1 VQALFWLVSSLV
13 AGSVLVL
20 VGREGWRRRDRGAL
34 LVVLPLAI
42 AVTGLGMLAAGVPRG
57 EEVAIFGLV
66 FSLAGMGM
74 RGYGRSGSSAVPEDQ
89 RLIGLAKAVETMQL
103 GVTITDVSGRIL
115 YTNPADAAMHGYRPE
130 EVIGKDVRIYALPG
144 TAKPLSSEEL
154 AELRS
159 WQRDTVNVRKDG
171 STFPVHLTSDVIRGR
186 DGSVIGVV
194 TTCEDIT
201 ERKRAEEALRES
213 EERYALAARGA
224 NDGLW
229 DWNLKTGEIYYSPR
243 WKEMLGYS
251 EGELGGSP
259 EEWFSRVHPED
270 LSALQSELAAH
281 RDGRTGHFE
290 HEHRLRHRDGSYR
303 WMLVRG
309 IAVRDP
315 QGVAYRM
322 AGSLTDITE
331 RKETEARLMYDA
343 LHDPLTGLPNRAFF
357 LTLLDRSIR
366 RAKRRRDYLFAVL
379 FIDLDRFKLVNDS
392 LGHGVGDQLL
402 VELAR
407 RLKSCLRPG
416 DVVARLGGD
425 EFTVLLDDIRD
436 ASDATRVAERILN
449 ELQAPFNL
457 GGHEAFTTASIGIAL
472 STEGHELPE
481 YVLRDADTA
490 MYRAKVRGKARY
502 EMFDEAMHAR
512 AVAQLKL
519 ETDLRRALSR
529 KEFRVQYQPI
539 VELAS
544 GTITGFEAL
553 VRWEH
558 PERGLVPPA
567 EFIPVAEET
576 GLVIPI
582 GRFVLET
589 ACRQT
594 AEWQRKYPSYRDLSI
609 SVNLSVRHFQRP
621 DLVEQIME
629 VLRDTKLPPRS
640 LRLEITESVLMDD
653 PDANKETI
661 RALRERGVQVQI
673 DDFGTGYS
681 SLSYLQRFSVDTLK
695 IDRSF
700 IAGGETWDI
709 VQTIVGLARDLGVDV
724 IAEGVET
731 EEQRGRL
738 RALHCH
744 RAQGYLFCEPVDA
757 EIAERM
763 LAAQW
768 RGRVSSAVRSPSV
781 G

>member
-1 VQALFWLVSSLV
+1 MQAALSLLWLLL
-13 AGSVLVL
+13 AGSVLGL
-20 VGREGWRRRDRGAL
+20 VGLRGWRRRDRGAL
-34 LVVLPLAI
+34 IVVVPLGV
-42 AVTGLGMLAAGVPRG
+42 AVAALGMRAAGVAAV
-57 EEVAIFGLV
+57 EELAVAGLV
-66 FSLAGMGM
+66 LALAGVAA
-74 RGYGRSGSSAVPEDQ
+74 RSYRSLERSTSRDDE
-89 RLIGLAKAVETMQL
+89 RLIGLAKAVETMQV
-103 GVTITDVSGRIL
+103 GVTITDVSGRVL
-115 YTNPADAAMHGYRPE
+115 YTNPADAAMHGYKAE
-130 EVIGKDVRIYALPG
+130 EVIGKDVRIYAPPS
-144 TAKPLSSEEL
+144 TAQPLSPAQL
-154 AELRS
+154 AQLRS
-159 WQRDTVNVRKDG
+159 WQRDALNVRKDG
-171 STFPVHLTSDVIRGR
+171 SVFPVHLTSDVIRGR
-186 DGSVIGVV
+186 DGNVIGVV

-201 ERKRAEEALRES
+201 ARKRAEEALRES

-251 EGELGGSP
+251 EEEMSGSP

-270 LSALQSELAAH
+270 VPGLQSELKAH
-281 RDGRTGHFE
+281 REGRTGHFE
-290 HEHRLRHRDGSYR
+290 HEHRLRHKDGSYR
-303 WMLVRG
+303 WVLVRG
-309 IAVRDP
+309 IAVRDAE
-315 QGVAYRM
+315 GVAYRM
-322 AGSLTDITE
+322 AGSLTDITG

-343 LHDPLTGLPNRAFF
+343 LHDPLTGLPNRALF
-357 LTLLDRSIR
+357 LSLLDRCIR
-366 RAKRRRDYLFAVL
+366 RTKRRRDYLFAVL

-392 LGHGVGDQLL
+392 LGHGAGDELL

-436 ASDATRVAERILN
+436 VSDATRVAERILN
-449 ELQAPFNL
+449 ELQMPFDL

-472 STEGHELPE
+472 STAGHDLPE
-481 YVLRDADTA
+481 HVLRDADTA

-519 ETDLRRALSR
+519 ETDLRRALTR
-529 KEFRVQYQPI
+529 NELRVQYQPI

-544 GTITGFEAL
+544 GVIMGFEAL

-558 PERGLVPPA
+558 PERGLVSPG
-567 EFIPVAEET
+567 EFIPIAEET

-582 GRFVLET
+582 GNFVLET

-594 AEWQRKYPSYRDLSI
+594 AEWQRKYPAYHDLSV
-609 SVNLSVRHFQRP
+609 SVNLSVRQFQLP
-621 DLVEQIME
+621 DLVDQIME
-629 VLRDTKLPPRS
+629 ILGATGLSPRS
-640 LRLEITESVLMDD
+640 LRVEITESVLMDD
-653 PDANKETI
+653 PETNKETI

-700 IAGGETWDI
+700 ISGGETWDI
-709 VQTIVGLARDLGVDV
+709 VQTILGLARDLGVDV

-731 EEQRGRL
+731 EEQSRRL
-738 RALHCH
+738 SALQCH
-744 RAQGYLFCEPVDA
+744 RAQGYLFREPVDA
-757 EIAERM
+757 ETAERM
-763 LAAQW
+763 LAARW
-768 RGRVSSAVRSPSV
+768 RSRASSVERSSWV

>member
-1 VQALFWLVSSLV
+1 MLLVTGL
-13 AGSVLVL
+13 
-20 VGREGWRRRDRGAL
+20 EGWRRKDRKAL
-34 LVVLPLAI
+34 LVIVPLLA
-42 AVTGLGMLAAGVPRG
+42 AVVGLGMEAAGLSAGREIGV
-57 EEVAIFGLV
+57 FGLV
-66 FSLAGMGM
+66 LALVGMAARVS
-74 RGYGRSGSSAVPEDQ
+74 RGSVTSVVVDDE

-103 GVTITDVSGRIL
+103 GVTITDVSGRIV
-115 YTNPADAAMHGYRPE
+115 YTNPADAAMHGYKPE
-130 EVIGKDVRIYALPG
+130 EVIGKDVRIYAPAG
-144 TAKPLSSEEL
+144 SAQPLNPAQL

-159 WQRDTVNVRKDG
+159 WQRDTINVRKDG
-171 STFPVHLTSDVIRGR
+171 STFAVHLTSDVIRGR

-201 ERKRAEEALRES
+201 ARKRAEEALRES

-229 DWNLKTGEIYYSPR
+229 DWNLETGKIYYSPR
-243 WKEMLGYS
+243 WKEMLGYA
-251 EGELGGSP
+251 EDEIGGSP
-259 EEWFSRVHPED
+259 QEWFSRVHPED
-270 LSALQSELAAH
+270 LPGLQSELEAH

-290 HEHRLRHRDGSYR
+290 HEHRLRHKDGSYR

-309 IAVRDP
+309 IAVR
-315 QGVAYRM
+315 GAEGTAHRM
-322 AGSLTDITE
+322 AGSLSDITE

-366 RAKRRRDYLFAVL
+366 RTKRRRDYLFAVL

-407 RLKSCLRPG
+407 RLKCCLRPG

-436 ASDATRVAERILN
+436 ASDATRVAERILS
-449 ELQAPFNL
+449 ELQTPFNL
-457 GGHEAFTTASIGIAL
+457 GGYETFTTASIGIAL
-472 STEGHELPE
+472 STGGHELPE
-481 YVLRDADTA
+481 YILRDADTA

-502 EMFDEAMHAR
+502 EMFDEGMHAR
-512 AVAQLKL
+512 AVAQLRL
-519 ETDLRRALSR
+519 ETDLRRALKR
-529 KEFRVQYQPI
+529 NEFRVQYQPI

-544 GTITGFEAL
+544 GMITGFEAL
-553 VRWEH
+553 VRWEQ
-558 PERGLVPPA
+558 PERGLVPPG
-567 EFIPVAEET
+567 EFIPLAEET

-582 GRFVLET
+582 GRFVLEA

-594 AEWQRKYPSYRDLSI
+594 AEWQRKYPVYRDLSI

-629 VLRDTKLPPRS
+629 ILRETGLPPRS

-653 PDANKETI
+653 PETNRETI
-661 RALRERGVQVQI
+661 RALRQRGVQVQI

-700 IAGGETWDI
+700 ISGGEAWDI
-709 VQTIVGLARDLGVDV
+709 VQTILGLARDLGVDV

-731 EEQRGRL
+731 EEQSRRL
-738 RALHCH
+738 RALQCH
-744 RAQGYLFCEPVDA
+744 RAQGYLFREPVDA
-757 EIAERM
+757 ETAERM

-768 RGRVSSAVRSPSV
+768 RSRLSSPELRPSV

>member
-1 VQALFWLVSSLV
+1 MQAALWMLGFLLAGLALF
-13 AGSVLVL
+13 
-20 VGREGWRRRDRGAL
+20 
-34 LVVLPLAI
+34 
-42 AVTGLGMLAAGVPRG
+42 LAAR
-57 EEVAIFGLV
+57 AIR
-66 FSLAGMGM
+66 SY
-74 RGYGRSGSSAVPEDQ
+74 RSRQRSGSWDDE
-89 RLIGLAKAVETMQL
+89 RLIGLAKAVETMQV

-115 YTNPADAAMHGYRPE
+115 YTNPADAAMHGYEPG
-130 EVIGKDVRIYALPG
+130 EVIGKDVRIYAPPG
-144 TAKPLSSEEL
+144 TAQPLNSAQL

-171 STFPVHLTSDVIRGR
+171 SVFPVHLTSDVIRGR
-186 DGSVIGVV
+186 GGNVIGVV

-201 ERKRAEEALRES
+201 ARKRAEEALRES

-251 EGELGGSP
+251 EEEISESP

-270 LSALQSELAAH
+270 VTGLQSELSAH

-290 HEHRLRHRDGSYR
+290 HEHRLRHKDGSYR

-309 IAVRDP
+309 IAVRDAE
-315 QGVAYRM
+315 GVAYRM
-322 AGSLTDITE
+322 AGSLTDITD

-366 RAKRRRDYLFAVL
+366 RTKRRKDYLFAVL

-436 ASDATRVAERILN
+436 ASDATRVAERILE
-449 ELQAPFNL
+449 ELQTSFNL
-457 GGHEAFTTASIGIAL
+457 DGHETFTTASIGIAL
-472 STEGHELPE
+472 STAGHEFPE
-481 YVLRDADTA
+481 HVLRDADTA
-490 MYRAKVRGKARY
+490 MYRAKARGKARY

-519 ETDLRRALSR
+519 ETDLRRALAR
-529 KEFRVQYQPI
+529 NEFRVQYQPI
-539 VELAS
+539 IELSS
-544 GTITGFEAL
+544 GMITGFEAL

-558 PERGLVPPA
+558 PERGLVPPG
-567 EFIPVAEET
+567 EFIPIAEET

-582 GRFVLET
+582 GRFVLEA

-594 AEWQRKYPSYRDLSI
+594 AAWQRKYSAYRDLSI

-621 DLVEQIME
+621 DLVGQIME
-629 VLRDTKLPPRS
+629 VLQAAGLPPRS
-640 LRLEITESVLMDD
+640 LRVEITESVLMDD
-653 PDANKETI
+653 PETNKETI

-681 SLSYLQRFSVDTLK
+681 SLSYLKRFSVDTLK

-700 IAGGETWDI
+700 ISGGETWDI
-709 VQTIVGLARDLGVDV
+709 VQTIVSLARDLGVDV

-731 EEQRGRL
+731 EEQSRRL
-738 RALHCH
+738 RALQCH
-744 RAQGYLFCEPVDA
+744 RAQGYLFREPVDA
-757 EIAERM
+757 ETAEHL

-768 RGRVSSAVRSPSV
+768 RSRTSLAERSPSV

>member
-1 VQALFWLVSSLV
+1 MQAALWLLSLLV
-13 AGSVLVL
+13 AGSTLVAA
-20 VGREGWRRRDRGAL
+20 GFEGWRRRDRRAL
-34 LVVLPLAI
+34 LGVVPLAI
-42 AVTGLGMLAAGVPRG
+42 GVAGLGIRAAGFQG
-57 EEVAIFGLV
+57 AEEIAIAGLALALGGMALRRER
-66 FSLAGMGM
+66 SLAPSA
-74 RGYGRSGSSAVPEDQ
+74 SGDDE

-115 YTNPADAAMHGYRPE
+115 YTNPADAAMHGYKPE
-130 EVIGKDVRIYALPG
+130 EVIGKDVRIYAPAG
-144 TAKPLSSEEL
+144 SAQPLAPEQL

-159 WQRDTVNVRKDG
+159 WQRDTVNLRKDG

-201 ERKRAEEALRES
+201 ARKRAEEALRES

-251 EGELGGSP
+251 EEEIGGSP

-270 LSALQSELAAH
+270 LPGLQAELNAH
-281 RDGRTGHFE
+281 KDGRTGHFE
-290 HEHRLRHRDGSYR
+290 HEHRLRHKDGSYR

-309 IAVRDP
+309 IAVRDS
-315 QGVAYRM
+315 QGAAYRM

-366 RAKRRRDYLFAVL
+366 RTKRRRDYLFAVL

-472 STEGHELPE
+472 STGGHELPE

-490 MYRAKVRGKARY
+490 MYRAKARGKARY

-519 ETDLRRALSR
+519 ETDLRRALTR
-529 KEFRVQYQPI
+529 NEFRVQYQPI
-539 VELAS
+539 IELAS
-544 GTITGFEAL
+544 GMISGFEAL

-558 PERGLVPPA
+558 PERGLVPPG
-567 EFIPVAEET
+567 EFIPIAEET
-576 GLVIPI
+576 GLVVPI

-594 AEWQRKYPSYRDLSI
+594 AEWQRKYPAYRDLSI

-629 VLRDTKLPPRS
+629 VLEVTGLPPRS

-653 PDANKETI
+653 PETNRETI
-661 RALRERGVQVQI
+661 RALRQRGVQVQI

-700 IAGGETWDI
+700 ISGGGTWDI

-731 EEQRGRL
+731 EEQSRRL
-738 RALHCH
+738 RALQCH
-744 RAQGYLFCEPVDA
+744 RAQGYLFREPVDA
-757 EIAERM
+757 ETAERM

-768 RGRVSSAVRSPSV
+768 RSRVSTAERRPSV